1 MDLEDLSDNTEQ
13 TKTPKTRSEYLH
25 GKTELSDV
33 DIIHILDLPV
43 EKRSI
48 NNEIY
53 TDKSY
58 KELKNNPEELSSLTE
73 NLKAKPEYLKY
84 HSSYIAKSKLL
95 YQESDVLCN
104 EIPCLMVL
112 NQLKKTSYLLPYEYA
127 SNKSGAVITSA
138 DALKSNTFTDFKRVF
153 NSRLKKLIEKGIT
166 QGKDIFFLINNK
178 KLSHDEI
185 KSQLIRFLNNRTSEN
200 KEGTYLFF
208 SEKNFVCYSFES
220 DKNGFITELPEYD
233 LKEIRAAI
241 SSKPLTPSRESE
253 KTSDSLASNLNIT
266 QEKSDVNELF
276 SSLLL
281 RGEITLLERKKDIE
295 NRNERYLD
303 AVTSLEKLTPLIQSD
318 SIKESNNKF
327 VKKQKES
334 RFYKDVQNLFVKTKT
349 SNKPQENKKEN
360 TSSENISY
368 ENEEMRKAAAI
379 KERNQQKK
387 LTTQMILDQED
398 KEQMENISA
407 AMKSATKDFM
417 DLNATPITEE
427 RTMKSTENFESQE
440 YWKNQFQQENA
451 DTFKAIDDY
460 LDKGIR
466 PKGEIFSFFKSP
478 EILKFSEI
486 SENTIQF
493 STKVINKARNTHNLT
508 NEEIKSALI
517 NIASPVLIFD
527 SDINSSE
534 NKENSVLLIANSM
547 ASSNKPLAIT
557 LNMNVN
563 AEIGRKEIIINEI
576 RSIHDRTLIAKNGT
590 DLIQKWTENGL
601 CRYVDDKKISEWS
614 KAAVVQFPLAVLQ
627 SDKTNI
633 LSESNIVNGKK
644 ISEWQLAAGEQFP
657 LAVLHSDRN
666 NILSESDFVN
676 DKKISNLVK
685 EREDS
690 FLLPL
695 AKLDKHNVTLTS
707 EIVNG
712 TDYPEIR
719 TFSKFAEQQKNMEKE
734 YQEYLGTIS
743 PDEESSRRIDSG
755 EIFGKL
761 ENQQSKEKAS
771 SLSKNYAKLVI
782 DSNQAAR
789 IKAAREIKEN
799 MPSLSENERTAA
811 IAILEAGAKSQGME
825 FSEYVEKTFPD
836 GIFGDIKNAENAAK
850 QQGVKI
856 NGAVS
861 VNGFG
866 ENVKAVIY
874 AGKNAD
880 FSTWCHELSHIW
892 QAQIAGEL
900 KNDAEEAF
908 QVKDSDWQNSIYTF
922 KDGHTD
928 TSAEAFAYGFED
940 FLKHKAGEMATED
953 KKAIFEKFADYMSRT
968 YNGIKQHI
976 EINEKIASVYQKF
989 VELDDNILA
998 QAEKA
1003 VRLEIEQEQKINEIF
1018 NSPNFKTSQKVSE
1031 TIGLVSDK
1039 FAALASQYRYDIKGY
1054 SHTIDN
1060 FFVNHALKQHGDK
1073 ETEEKRGNVAI
1084 TYSDICN
1091 VFSVY
1096 THPDYIVFGTKT
1108 KTGNPAIVYVKN
1120 IGDSTI
1126 FVEDVRRGKKE
1137 LAAQTLYKKSGTIDV
1152 SSKKEAPELYAHS
1165 DPESIS
1171 IVDVKKEFV
1180 NESKNEFLQREKK
1193 IEQVESFQPHSPSNQ
1208 NNSTDAKNANISF
1221 QPVDDSYTLFQLA
1234 YHGSSA
1240 NFDKFNTS
1248 EYGLSGDGAMAF
1260 GYGVYVSN
1268 SETIAR
1274 SYAGIQGERNLY
1286 TVEIP
1291 DGDYIIWNKTVSKLQ
1306 KEKVKNELYEN
1317 LIKEDYKGVE
1327 KQISTELNNVFSEDF
1342 DGKKLYGT
1350 ISSYIGSDKET
1361 SKFFKDIGFSGIEY
1375 TAGTPE
1381 NAVNYVIFDDNDI
1394 KIKNHFQFQIIG
1406 ELGARELDRNAESN
1420 ERIANLETA
1429 KRMEEAEK
1437 DANVIRLA
1445 TGWEKGAD
1453 GKWKYEIDD
1462 SKVHFNLYDAMEE
1475 WDEMHPRYEELREKF
1490 FKTELSE
1497 EEQKEFAQWVD
1508 ERNEVSDK
1516 HTDMDFSEKLFG
1528 KTFRL
1533 PEVMRHN
1540 ELFKAYPELKYVTVS
1555 IKKTGENG
1563 TSGNASYE
1571 DKHINL
1577 YRHEKDTD
1585 GFEEWEKKAGSVLLH
1600 EVQHI
1605 IQGIEGFAKGASPEM
1620 FEESPEASEQSNAL
1634 AGKIVADGK
1643 SFMSAME
1650 AYRASA
1656 GEVESRN
1663 VQTRMRFTPK
1673 QRINTLLSDTADIA
1687 PKDQIV
1693 MFDVPTSES
1702 RDIKNTNEERSIA
1715 LKADSQENKMENIS
1729 SENISYENEEMSKA
1743 AAIKE
1748 RNQQKKLTTQMI
1760 LDQEDKEQMES
1771 ISATMKSATKD
1782 FMDLNATPITEE
1794 RIDFLKTPT
1803 GNKSE
1808 LSENEWKFSH
1818 SSEFKKLYGDW
1829 EGKIKKDF
1837 LLNDDTVS
1845 KLTGDEFSRKEGFT
1859 LTEQVEQYFNEM
1871 NNSVESPFFGKV
1883 VLDREGADDSL
1894 SHGMGRLK
1902 AVAYAGVPNV
1912 IKNGVIIDSDLNHK
1926 DRGYNSYV
1934 IAAPIKIA
1942 DKNYICEVV
1951 LKQNKQENRFYL
1963 HEVTEQKKFLERAF
1977 VTNPAQKPAHQGTL
1991 SNILEKTVSV
2001 NYEIS
2006 CPMGINGEPEKTF
2019 VQNEYRKSLDEF
2031 QSKNQNTAAKITGSV
2046 SQEENPFKNAD
2057 PDQTKELYEQAEA
2070 VEKMQQEAAANAV
2083 LDENGNT
2090 HYQTDE
2096 ELLQEYKQKY
2106 PESSLSISEDTRNEL
2121 ENVFSQID
2129 DYLDKGIVPQ
2139 ERRFTLPKVS
2149 SYLKQ
2154 LGSDE
2159 TAISL
2164 PVSVI
2169 KKARETHGLSNEEI
2183 KNSLTRLYDPVAVFD
2198 TDKTKSENKLDSK
2211 LILTDEFSES
2221 KPIALALNTNT
2232 QIQVEENGHR
2242 KFIEVQDIRSIHDRT
2257 LTAKNG
2263 TDLVK
2268 HWTENG
2274 LCRYVDDKKISEWST
2289 VARVSFPIEA
2299 LHSDKNNILTKS
2311 EVVNPQNSGSVKQ
2324 EEERTM
2330 KSTENFESQEY
2341 WKNQFQ
2347 QENADTFKAID
2358 DYLEKGIRP
2367 KNDEFIFEKV
2377 PEILKAANVSENE
2390 IVIKTSII
2398 NKAKNEHSLSDE
2410 EIKDSIKNIAS
2421 PVLIFNSDKTTTE
2434 NKKESFLCLTD
2445 TFAENEKPIAFSMN
2459 LDSDYEKSRSI
2470 LNVNQITSIHDRT
2483 LIAKNG
2489 TDLIQKWTEN
2499 GLCRYV
2505 DDKKIS
2511 EWQLAARV
2519 QFPLA
2524 VLHSDINNINLSP
2537 KIVNGTDY
2545 QEIQTFSE
2553 FAEQQKALE
2562 KEYQEYLGTI
2572 SPDEESS
2579 RRIDSGEIFGKL
2591 ENQQSKEKASSLSKN
2606 YTKVAVGVAPTIQTL
2621 RTSASS
2627 TALRASTTLAT
2638 EETIAQA
2645 TQKSINEQKTKLQII
2660 EQEDKEQLA
2669 AIVMTARK
2677 TIKESLAQKAEPLV
2691 EVDFSKA
2698 NYDRL
2703 FPFGIVQTP
2712 LEKVKLGENQF
2723 EKLDAKDRKRFL
2735 LSTFQTLATPDL
2747 VIDEKR
2753 EGKHSHNYIKSFV
2766 FDEKTKTIQDVVVNI
2781 NGENVS
2787 ITAHPRDIN
2796 NIVNKIKMPDQLVYA
2811 AARVGQVI
2819 EQRVQNELG
2828 IVNPTR
2834 DDRLSTISVPL
2845 NKEYNENFALSTVE
2859 KLLETE
2865 KNAQKATASDF
2876 QQIEPALQKKFDKL
2890 KAAIKSREEQDI
2902 QDISAAEEIGNKK
2915 QAIRSKSDII
2925 RQAGKDFL
2933 KSVKEGIAPF
2943 FNAEDDF
2950 QRIIMHPQ
2958 AIINASNGLPFS
2970 GESQLLAQIYH
2981 QRQRMEGEVVTSI
2994 AGAKAAGTIVLDTP
3008 ESRQKNFA
3016 LTDTSSLAEK
3026 NAIVRTR
3033 YFMPESCEEPD
3044 KIYAHTLQRQRP
3056 DKIRSYRDLIR
3067 HFENIPNGQKEIS
3080 DIRIRIAH
3088 EHLKEIQS
3096 RFAIKEKRVLSV
3108 DEIEER
3114 KNFLRNYF
3122 ERLPADYRNS
3132 ERSAFEDTFGIQ
3144 LNSEKN
3150 LEINLQRDFKDI
3162 DFAELKKNTKK
3173 SIELENRK
3181 LSDFIEKNTM
3191 EDKKLATLLS
3201 DEYKSLSKEEKMTV
3215 RNLKIEAIGIK
3226 EPETFLGKYLAACN
3240 TNAEFITDKETV
3252 EEVKKNLVK
3261 KLEENFKLEKYDIL
3275 KEIGQQAQ
3283 SIGNETT
3290 KKISFEKA
3298 HSNNKSLEKTQ
3309 SPDKEISLIGMG
3321 K

>member
-1 MDLEDLSDNTEQ
+1 MKNDDSFDLELEKFNSGNLPDSHIFNL
-13 TKTPKTRSEYLH
+13 
-25 GKTELSDV
+25 GKPGEILQNCGFPAVHRIELAAARLRMKANQGN
-33 DIIHILDLPV
+33 HPFEILDIQGLAGALQKPV
-43 EKRSI
+43 AVFEYGDKNKSQNVIVNIEKDGKNFLVGVFFNQIRDGFEVSSI
-48 NNEIY
+48 RGLFNRDNMDWMHWIQQGKMIYGNKEKIQVLAEQQRTNLADVHSKEARTSSDSYYLDSVDNILQSFGDVKDIY
-53 TDKSY
+53 TKDFPKY
-58 KELKNNPEELSSLTE
+58 AEQKERFEIFKKFRS
-73 NLKAKPEYLKY
+73 A
-84 HSSYIAKSKLL
+84 
-95 YQESDVLCN
+95 YQEVN
-104 EIPCLMVL
+104 AINAL
-112 NQLKKTSYLLPYEYA
+112 N
-127 SNKSGAVITSA
+127 AVQEA
-138 DALKSNTFTDFKRVF
+138 DEFYDALKSNNKEVIARYTDAFKYPALADTAK
-153 NSRLKKLIEKGIT
+153 SIIEERSFSQK
-166 QGKDIFFLINNK
+166 
-178 KLSHDEI
+178 E
-185 KSQLIRFLNNRTSEN
+185 KSQ
-200 KEGTYLFF
+200 
-208 SEKNFVCYSFES
+208 
-220 DKNGFITELPEYD
+220 
-233 LKEIRAAI
+233 EIQYAEHLMAQG
-241 SSKPLTPSRESE
+241 L
-253 KTSDSLASNLNIT
+253 DSL
-266 QEKSDVNELF
+266 D
-276 SSLLL
+276 
-281 RGEITLLERKKDIE
+281 
-295 NRNERYLD
+295 
-303 AVTSLEKLTPLIQSD
+303 
-318 SIKESNNKF
+318 
-327 VKKQKES
+327 
-334 RFYKDVQNLFVKTKT
+334 
-349 SNKPQENKKEN
+349 SNKILHQTNSLDNKT
-360 TSSENISY
+360 TS
-368 ENEEMRKAAAI
+368 
-379 KERNQQKK
+379 
-387 LTTQMILDQED
+387 T
-398 KEQMENISA
+398 
-407 AMKSATKDFM
+407 
-417 DLNATPITEE
+417 
-427 RTMKSTENFESQE
+427 
-440 YWKNQFQQENA
+440 
-451 DTFKAIDDY
+451 
-460 LDKGIR
+460 
-466 PKGEIFSFFKSP
+466 
-478 EILKFSEI
+478 
-486 SENTIQF
+486 
-493 STKVINKARNTHNLT
+493 
-508 NEEIKSALI
+508 
-517 NIASPVLIFD
+517 
-527 SDINSSE
+527 
-534 NKENSVLLIANSM
+534 
-547 ASSNKPLAIT
+547 
-557 LNMNVN
+557 
-563 AEIGRKEIIINEI
+563 
-576 RSIHDRTLIAKNGT
+576 
-590 DLIQKWTENGL
+590 
-601 CRYVDDKKISEWS
+601 
-614 KAAVVQFPLAVLQ
+614 
-627 SDKTNI
+627 
-633 LSESNIVNGKK
+633 
-644 ISEWQLAAGEQFP
+644 
-657 LAVLHSDRN
+657 
-666 NILSESDFVN
+666 
-676 DKKISNLVK
+676 
-685 EREDS
+685 
-690 FLLPL
+690 
-695 AKLDKHNVTLTS
+695 
-707 EIVNG
+707 
-712 TDYPEIR
+712 
-719 TFSKFAEQQKNMEKE
+719 
-734 YQEYLGTIS
+734 
-743 PDEESSRRIDSG
+743 
-755 EIFGKL
+755 
-761 ENQQSKEKAS
+761 
-771 SLSKNYAKLVI
+771 LVI

-799 MPSLSENERTAA
+799 MPNLSEKERAAA
-811 IAILEAGAKSQGME
+811 IAILEAGAKSQDME

-836 GIFGDIKNAENAAK
+836 GIFGDIEKAENAAK

-866 ENVKAVIY
+866 ENVRAVIY

-892 QAQIAGEL
+892 QAQLTGEL
-900 KNDAEEAF
+900 KQNAEEAF

-940 FLKHKAGEMATED
+940 FLKNKAGEMAAED
-953 KKAIFEKFADYMSRT
+953 KKKIFEKFADYMSRT

-1193 IEQVESFQPHSPSNQ
+1193 IAQVESFQTHSPSNQ

-1221 QPVDDSYTLFQLA
+1221 QPVDDSYTLFQSA

-1306 KEKVKNELYEN
+1306 KEKAKNELYEN

-1327 KQISTELNNVFSEDF
+1327 KEISTELNNVFSEDF

-1361 SKFFKDIGFSGIEY
+1361 SRFFKDIGYSGIQY
-1375 TAGTPE
+1375 PAGTPE

-1437 DANVIRLA
+1437 DANAIRLA

-1497 EEQKEFAQWVD
+1497 EEQKEFDQWVD

-1516 HTDMDFSEKLFG
+1516 HTDMDFSEKLLG

-1563 TSGNASYE
+1563 TLGNASYE

-1702 RDIKNTNEERSIA
+1702 RDIKNTNEERSVA
-1715 LKADSQENKMENIS
+1715 LKADSKENKMGN
-1729 SENISYENEEMSKA
+1729 
-1743 AAIKE
+1743 
-1748 RNQQKKLTTQMI
+1748 
-1760 LDQEDKEQMES
+1760 
-1771 ISATMKSATKD
+1771 ISATIEAEIRSQEKD
-1782 FMDLNATPITEE
+1782 
-1794 RIDFLKTPT
+1794 
-1803 GNKSE
+1803 
-1808 LSENEWKFSH
+1808 H
-1818 SSEFKKLYGDW
+1818 
-1829 EGKIKKDF
+1829 
-1837 LLNDDTVS
+1837 
-1845 KLTGDEFSRKEGFT
+1845 
-1859 LTEQVEQYFNEM
+1859 
-1871 NNSVESPFFGKV
+1871 
-1883 VLDREGADDSL
+1883 
-1894 SHGMGRLK
+1894 
-1902 AVAYAGVPNV
+1902 
-1912 IKNGVIIDSDLNHK
+1912 
-1926 DRGYNSYV
+1926 
-1934 IAAPIKIA
+1934 
-1942 DKNYICEVV
+1942 
-1951 LKQNKQENRFYL
+1951 
-1963 HEVTEQKKFLERAF
+1963 HEVEEYNDGQLPLQ
-1977 VTNPAQKPAHQGTL
+1977 VVAHTDF
-1991 SNILEKTVSV
+1991 
-2001 NYEIS
+2001 NY
-2006 CPMGINGEPEKTF
+2006 
-2019 VQNEYRKSLDEF
+2019 
-2031 QSKNQNTAAKITGSV
+2031 
-2046 SQEENPFKNAD
+2046 
-2057 PDQTKELYEQAEA
+2057 
-2070 VEKMQQEAAANAV
+2070 
-2083 LDENGNT
+2083 
-2090 HYQTDE
+2090 
-2096 ELLQEYKQKY
+2096 
-2106 PESSLSISEDTRNEL
+2106 
-2121 ENVFSQID
+2121 
-2129 DYLDKGIVPQ
+2129 
-2139 ERRFTLPKVS
+2139 
-2149 SYLKQ
+2149 
-2154 LGSDE
+2154 
-2159 TAISL
+2159 
-2164 PVSVI
+2164 
-2169 KKARETHGLSNEEI
+2169 
-2183 KNSLTRLYDPVAVFD
+2183 
-2198 TDKTKSENKLDSK
+2198 
-2211 LILTDEFSES
+2211 
-2221 KPIALALNTNT
+2221 
-2232 QIQVEENGHR
+2232 
-2242 KFIEVQDIRSIHDRT
+2242 
-2257 LTAKNG
+2257 
-2263 TDLVK
+2263 
-2268 HWTENG
+2268 
-2274 LCRYVDDKKISEWST
+2274 
-2289 VARVSFPIEA
+2289 
-2299 LHSDKNNILTKS
+2299 
-2311 EVVNPQNSGSVKQ
+2311 
-2324 EEERTM
+2324 
-2330 KSTENFESQEY
+2330 
-2341 WKNQFQ
+2341 
-2347 QENADTFKAID
+2347 
-2358 DYLEKGIRP
+2358 
-2367 KNDEFIFEKV
+2367 
-2377 PEILKAANVSENE
+2377 
-2390 IVIKTSII
+2390 
-2398 NKAKNEHSLSDE
+2398 
-2410 EIKDSIKNIAS
+2410 
-2421 PVLIFNSDKTTTE
+2421 FNSDKLSFKEYIVRTDASVVQDLIEKNADSFNETNSKLEE
-2434 NKKESFLCLTD
+2434 NAIPCIIVRKSVNPEIPDQFLLSKY
-2445 TFAENEKPIAFSMN
+2445 ENNN
-2459 LDSDYEKSRSI
+2459 LNKDE
-2470 LNVNQITSIHDRT
+2470 
-2483 LIAKNG
+2483 IAKQAGKFASKEIKIEN
-2489 TDLIQKWTEN
+2489 TELITQIKNVIDWN
-2499 GLCRYV
+2499 
-2505 DDKKIS
+2505 DKQNKTQAAIPELKIYHT
-2511 EWQLAARV
+2511 L
-2519 QFPLA
+2519 
-2524 VLHSDINNINLSP
+2524 
-2537 KIVNGTDY
+2537 
-2545 QEIQTFSE
+2545 
-2553 FAEQQKALE
+2553 
-2562 KEYQEYLGTI
+2562 KE
-2572 SPDEESS
+2572 DEENIS
-2579 RRIDSGEIFGKL
+2579 
-2591 ENQQSKEKASSLSKN
+2591 
-2606 YTKVAVGVAPTIQTL
+2606 
-2621 RTSASS
+2621 
-2627 TALRASTTLAT
+2627 
-2638 EETIAQA
+2638 QA
-2645 TQKSINEQKTKLQII
+2645 AEKSINEQKTKLQII

-2735 LSTFQTLATPDL
+2735 LATFQTLATPDL
-2747 VIDEKR
+2747 VIDEER

-2865 KNAQKATASDF
+2865 KNVQKATAADF

-2902 QDISAAEEIGNKK
+2902 QDISAAEEPGNKK
-2915 QAIRSKSDII
+2915 KAIRSKSDII

-3122 ERLPADYRNS
+3122 ERLPTDYRNS

-3191 EDKKLATLLS
+3191 ENKKLATLLS

>member
-1 MDLEDLSDNTEQ
+1 MNLEDLSDNTEQ

-73 NLKAKPEYLKY
+73 NLKTKPEYLKY

-349 SNKPQENKKEN
+349 SNKPQENKMEN
-360 TSSENISY
+360 TS
-368 ENEEMRKAAAI
+368 
-379 KERNQQKK
+379 
-387 LTTQMILDQED
+387 T
-398 KEQMENISA
+398 
-407 AMKSATKDFM
+407 
-417 DLNATPITEE
+417 
-427 RTMKSTENFESQE
+427 
-440 YWKNQFQQENA
+440 
-451 DTFKAIDDY
+451 
-460 LDKGIR
+460 
-466 PKGEIFSFFKSP
+466 
-478 EILKFSEI
+478 
-486 SENTIQF
+486 
-493 STKVINKARNTHNLT
+493 
-508 NEEIKSALI
+508 
-517 NIASPVLIFD
+517 
-527 SDINSSE
+527 
-534 NKENSVLLIANSM
+534 
-547 ASSNKPLAIT
+547 
-557 LNMNVN
+557 
-563 AEIGRKEIIINEI
+563 
-576 RSIHDRTLIAKNGT
+576 
-590 DLIQKWTENGL
+590 
-601 CRYVDDKKISEWS
+601 
-614 KAAVVQFPLAVLQ
+614 
-627 SDKTNI
+627 
-633 LSESNIVNGKK
+633 
-644 ISEWQLAAGEQFP
+644 
-657 LAVLHSDRN
+657 
-666 NILSESDFVN
+666 
-676 DKKISNLVK
+676 
-685 EREDS
+685 
-690 FLLPL
+690 
-695 AKLDKHNVTLTS
+695 
-707 EIVNG
+707 
-712 TDYPEIR
+712 
-719 TFSKFAEQQKNMEKE
+719 
-734 YQEYLGTIS
+734 
-743 PDEESSRRIDSG
+743 
-755 EIFGKL
+755 
-761 ENQQSKEKAS
+761 
-771 SLSKNYAKLVI
+771 
-782 DSNQAAR
+782 
-789 IKAAREIKEN
+789 
-799 MPSLSENERTAA
+799 
-811 IAILEAGAKSQGME
+811 
-825 FSEYVEKTFPD
+825 
-836 GIFGDIKNAENAAK
+836 
-850 QQGVKI
+850 
-856 NGAVS
+856 
-861 VNGFG
+861 
-866 ENVKAVIY
+866 
-874 AGKNAD
+874 
-880 FSTWCHELSHIW
+880 
-892 QAQIAGEL
+892 
-900 KNDAEEAF
+900 
-908 QVKDSDWQNSIYTF
+908 
-922 KDGHTD
+922 
-928 TSAEAFAYGFED
+928 
-940 FLKHKAGEMATED
+940 
-953 KKAIFEKFADYMSRT
+953 
-968 YNGIKQHI
+968 
-976 EINEKIASVYQKF
+976 
-989 VELDDNILA
+989 
-998 QAEKA
+998 
-1003 VRLEIEQEQKINEIF
+1003 
-1018 NSPNFKTSQKVSE
+1018 
-1031 TIGLVSDK
+1031 
-1039 FAALASQYRYDIKGY
+1039 
-1054 SHTIDN
+1054 
-1060 FFVNHALKQHGDK
+1060 
-1073 ETEEKRGNVAI
+1073 
-1084 TYSDICN
+1084 
-1091 VFSVY
+1091 
-1096 THPDYIVFGTKT
+1096 
-1108 KTGNPAIVYVKN
+1108 
-1120 IGDSTI
+1120 
-1126 FVEDVRRGKKE
+1126 
-1137 LAAQTLYKKSGTIDV
+1137 
-1152 SSKKEAPELYAHS
+1152 
-1165 DPESIS
+1165 
-1171 IVDVKKEFV
+1171 
-1180 NESKNEFLQREKK
+1180 
-1193 IEQVESFQPHSPSNQ
+1193 
-1208 NNSTDAKNANISF
+1208 
-1221 QPVDDSYTLFQLA
+1221 
-1234 YHGSSA
+1234 
-1240 NFDKFNTS
+1240 
-1248 EYGLSGDGAMAF
+1248 
-1260 GYGVYVSN
+1260 
-1268 SETIAR
+1268 
-1274 SYAGIQGERNLY
+1274 
-1286 TVEIP
+1286 
-1291 DGDYIIWNKTVSKLQ
+1291 
-1306 KEKVKNELYEN
+1306 
-1317 LIKEDYKGVE
+1317 
-1327 KQISTELNNVFSEDF
+1327 
-1342 DGKKLYGT
+1342 
-1350 ISSYIGSDKET
+1350 
-1361 SKFFKDIGFSGIEY
+1361 
-1375 TAGTPE
+1375 
-1381 NAVNYVIFDDNDI
+1381 
-1394 KIKNHFQFQIIG
+1394 
-1406 ELGARELDRNAESN
+1406 
-1420 ERIANLETA
+1420 
-1429 KRMEEAEK
+1429 
-1437 DANVIRLA
+1437 
-1445 TGWEKGAD
+1445 
-1453 GKWKYEIDD
+1453 
-1462 SKVHFNLYDAMEE
+1462 
-1475 WDEMHPRYEELREKF
+1475 
-1490 FKTELSE
+1490 
-1497 EEQKEFAQWVD
+1497 
-1508 ERNEVSDK
+1508 
-1516 HTDMDFSEKLFG
+1516 
-1528 KTFRL
+1528 
-1533 PEVMRHN
+1533 
-1540 ELFKAYPELKYVTVS
+1540 
-1555 IKKTGENG
+1555 
-1563 TSGNASYE
+1563 
-1571 DKHINL
+1571 
-1577 YRHEKDTD
+1577 
-1585 GFEEWEKKAGSVLLH
+1585 
-1600 EVQHI
+1600 
-1605 IQGIEGFAKGASPEM
+1605 
-1620 FEESPEASEQSNAL
+1620 
-1634 AGKIVADGK
+1634 
-1643 SFMSAME
+1643 
-1650 AYRASA
+1650 
-1656 GEVESRN
+1656 
-1663 VQTRMRFTPK
+1663 
-1673 QRINTLLSDTADIA
+1673 
-1687 PKDQIV
+1687 
-1693 MFDVPTSES
+1693 
-1702 RDIKNTNEERSIA
+1702 
-1715 LKADSQENKMENIS
+1715 
-1729 SENISYENEEMSKA
+1729 ENISYENEEMSKA

-1845 KLTGDEFSRKEGFT
+1845 KLTGDEFSRKEGFS

-2347 QENADTFKAID
+2347 QDNAETFKAID

-2445 TFAENEKPIAFSMN
+2445 TFAENEKPIVFSMN

-2489 TDLIQKWTEN
+2489 TDLVKHWTEN

-2537 KIVNGTDY
+2537 EIVNDTDY
-2545 QEIQTFSE
+2545 QEIRTFSE
-2553 FAEQQKALE
+2553 FAEQQKAME

-2591 ENQQSKEKASSLSKN
+2591 ENQQSKEELNVATYKFQSGETLDEIIQGNSDFSTETALLDNLIDNSIREVYEYATNEEKSVLRQFAAFRNDYDTDMKNLAVQTDCISRWIAAEHWNPEKEEFQKEYVNKSAIKEFPYKLPWEMKEIEAQVLQTKNETIDKGIESIQVNGGMSEAAIEAEIRSQEKDHHEVEEYNDGQLPLQVVAHTDFNYFNSDKLSFKEYIVRTDASVVQDLIEKNADSFNETNSKLEENAIPCIIVRKSVNPEIPDQFLLSKYENNNLNKDEIAKQAGKFASKEIKIENTEFITQIKNVIDWNDKQNKTQAAIPELKIYRTLKEDDIKNLEVISDQEFSDIVDSIILNDYKNIPNAIRLPNLNEQLSEKLGLEKDSAFILKKNATHIRPDRKGGYGQAFDAEEYRRIPEILRNADFAVVDTVFQNFQIVFDDKNDGTKINKLVFNKDELGN
-2606 YTKVAVGVAPTIQTL
+2606 YLVTLGKVDRESAFSEERNPIVAVGVAPTIQTL

-2627 TALRASTTLAT
+2627 TALRASTTMGNESIAQSKEKASSLSKNYAKVAVGVEPTIWRAQNEHPIATMLRSSTTLAT

-2645 TQKSINEQKTKLQII
+2645 TQKSINEQKIKMPDQLVYAAARVGQVIEQRVQNELGIVNPTRDDRLSTISVPLNKEYNENFALSTEKNMSETQKSINEQKTKLQII

-2677 TIKESLAQKAEPLV
+2677 TIKESLAQNAEPLV

-2703 FPFGIVQTP
+2703 FPRAIVQTP
-2712 LEKVKLGENQF
+2712 VETVKLGENQF
-2723 EKLDAKDRKRFL
+2723 EKLDARDRKRFL
-2735 LSTFQTLATPDL
+2735 LATFQTLATPDL
-2747 VIDEKR
+2747 VIDEER

-2819 EQRVQNELG
+2819 EQRTQEAQS

-3252 EEVKKNLVK
+3252 EEVKNNLVK